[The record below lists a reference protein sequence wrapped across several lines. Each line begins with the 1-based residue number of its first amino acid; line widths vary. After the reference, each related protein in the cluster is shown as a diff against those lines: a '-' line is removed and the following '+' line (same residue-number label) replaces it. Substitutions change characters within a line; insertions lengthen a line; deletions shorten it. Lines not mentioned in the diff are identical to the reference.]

1 MQLTYLPQ
9 IYRFSYLNDID
20 GDMAEVRKAAEKARD
35 MEADLIVMDCI
46 GFTKEAKSIV
56 ASIAGKPVL
65 LCRTTLAR
73 TVSEMLDI

>member
-1 MQLTYLPQ
+1 MEKVTPIPANPY
-9 IYRFSYLNDID
+9 

-35 MEADLIVMDCI
+35 IDADLIVMDCI

-56 ASIAGKPVL
+56 SSIAKKPVL